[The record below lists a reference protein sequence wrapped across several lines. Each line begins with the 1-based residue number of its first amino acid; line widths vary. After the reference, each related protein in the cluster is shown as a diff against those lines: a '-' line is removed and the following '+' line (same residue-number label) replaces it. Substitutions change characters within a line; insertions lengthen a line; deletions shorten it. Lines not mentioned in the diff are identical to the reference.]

1 MRGSQI
7 PSIGKIKL
15 KRIFLIILSV
25 IVLLAGA
32 GHVRKGAIPRQ
43 IREPSGV
50 AHAVI
55 LPVEE
60 GSMDPNTASM
70 EDAEYLMLDL

>member
-7 PSIGKIKL
+7 RSIGKIKL

-43 IREPSGV
+43 IGNLQE
-50 AHAVI
+50 
-55 LPVEE
+55 LPMQL
-60 GSMDPNTASM
+60 SCR
-70 EDAEYLMLDL
+70 